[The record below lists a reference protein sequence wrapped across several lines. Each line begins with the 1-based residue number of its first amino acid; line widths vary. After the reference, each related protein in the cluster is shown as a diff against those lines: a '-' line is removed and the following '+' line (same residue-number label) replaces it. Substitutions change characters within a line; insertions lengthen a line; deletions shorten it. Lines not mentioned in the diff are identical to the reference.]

1 MAGACTSGGM
11 RAAILFACSYLRGA
25 LSLTAPFASAP
36 KYSPQGLENRYWRWR
51 GQSIR
56 YQVAEPAGASRAR
69 VLLVH
74 GLFVNADHWRKTLI
88 GLSEAGVTAYAVDL
102 LGNGWSSKPHP
113 TSAEAKALS
122 GEKGRD
128 ELDPVDTFQG
138 VELGTASGQLRTV
151 SFVEKRHPVDGSCY
165 NFYTWAEQLCDF
177 TDEVIGGDCAL
188 ICNSIGTIS
197 SLQACLDKP
206 ELFTGLLTVSP
217 NFRELHTAEA
227 SPLAMPLVKTVQRLL
242 RERGQG
248 LFDALANA
256 NTVKNILKEPYAVKD
271 AVTDELVEVLL
282 TPLLTEGAA
291 DVVFDTL
298 SYSAGPLPEDQ
309 LGRLPGDLPVWVC
322 YGGSD
327 PWTPPKRVDALR
339 RFDAVEEV
347 RAFSGVGHCPHD
359 EAPERVNPFVLEFLA
374 RLRE

>member
-1 MAGACTSGGM
+1 MQACL
-11 RAAILFACSYLRGA
+11 AAA
-25 LSLTAPFASAP
+25 LVATAAALAP
-36 KYSPQGLENRYWRWR
+36 APVPPHAAAPARSPQGLENKYWAWR
-51 GQSIR
+51 GQAIR
-56 YQVAEPAGASRAR
+56 YQATEPTTPTGQKA
-69 VLLVH
+69 LLVH
-74 GLFVNADHWRKTLI
+74 GLFVNADHWRKTLQA
-88 GLSEAGVTAYAVDL
+88 LSEAGVTAYAIDL
-102 LGNGWSSKPHP
+102 LGCGWSSKPHP
-113 TSAEAKALS
+113 TSDEAKALS

-128 ELDPVDTFQG
+128 ELDPVATFQG
-138 VELGTASGQLRTV
+138 VELGTASGKLRTV
-151 SFVEKRHPVDGSCY
+151 SFVDKRHPVDGSCY

-206 ELFTGLLTVSP
+206 DLFTGLLTVSP

-256 NTVKNILKEPYAVKD
+256 NTVKNILKEPYAVKE
-271 AVTDELVEVLL
+271 AVTDELVDVLL

-309 LGRLPGDLPVWVC
+309 LARLPGDLPVWVC

-347 RAFSGVGHCPHD
+347 RAFAGAGHCPHD